1 MDISPT
7 GSATKID
14 TASIK
19 PTALP
24 KIQPVAPTTNT
35 QTTVKEVVN
44 SSISPPKSSRLL
56 DRYGNCCSEVPCL
69 SIVKEYCESRQVI
82 IYCHQGGGVIE
93 SALQLAN
100 TFEFFI
106 IRWHRF
112 LEAFFHMHQ
121 ALKSQKF

>member
-1 MDISPT
+1 MKVDISPT
-7 GSATKID
+7 GSALKVD

-24 KIQPVAPTTNT
+24 KIQLVAPTTNT

-69 SIVKEYCESRQVI
+69 SIVKEYCESRQVRI
-82 IYCHQGGGVIE
+82 NCHQVGNVVERCIFVGY
-93 SALQLAN
+93 A
-100 TFEFFI
+100 
-106 IRWHRF
+106 
-112 LEAFFHMHQ
+112 
-121 ALKSQKF
+121 